1 MYGWLLPCLFGEQ
14 LIAKQRCSFSY
25 LAAMKYKH
33 LFFDLDHTLW
43 DFDANAKL
51 TLQDLYQTLK
61 LEERGVDDFDRF
73 YRQYLGHN
81 TRLWA
86 RYRNGFIKQAELRV
100 KRMQLSL
107 LDFKIGDEVLAKE
120 MSQRFLEML
129 PTRNMLFPHAVEI
142 LEYLT
147 AKNYRLHLITN
158 GFEDV
163 QHHKINNSKI
173 NHYFDKVVTSEGSNS
188 LKPNKEIFDFALAAT
203 GAQKDESIMLGDDLE
218 ADIMGA
224 ANAGL
229 DQVYINHVNK
239 SPDFKPTYT
248 VYALKELEA
257 IF

>member
-1 MYGWLLPCLFGEQ
+1 
-14 LIAKQRCSFSY
+14 
-25 LAAMKYKH
+25 MKYKH

-51 TLQDLYQTLK
+51 TLQDLYDTLK
-61 LEERGVDDFDRF
+61 LGERGVDDFERF
-73 YRQYLGHN
+73 YRQYLEHN
-81 TRLWA
+81 TKLWT

-100 KRMQLSL
+100 KRMQLAL
-107 LDFKIGDEVLAKE
+107 LDFKIGDEPLAQE
-120 MSQRFLEML
+120 MSRRFLEML
-129 PTRNMLFPHAVEI
+129 PTRNTLFPYATEI
-142 LEYLT
+142 LDYLT

-158 GFEDV
+158 GFEEV

-188 LKPNKEIFDFALAAT
+188 LKPNREIFDFALAAT
-203 GAQKDESIMLGDDLE
+203 EAQRTESIMLGDDLE
-218 ADIMGA
+218 ADIIGA

-248 VYALKELEA
+248 VYTLKELEA